1 MQISENGLNLIKKF
15 EGCKLVAYKDPIGV
29 WTIGY
34 GITNSDRDITNTIIK
49 QGLVISQ
56 ATADKWLQESI
67 NKKYIP
73 LVEKYNSKY
82 NFNQNQIDAL
92 VSFAYNVG
100 SIDQL
105 TANGT
110 RTINEI
116 ANHILAY
123 NKAGGIELLGLTK
136 RRQAEKNLFL
146 TPVSIV
152 QNQNIDIFDCDL
164 YNSLYIDLQ
173 KAFKGNVEKLRQHFE
188 TCGVLEG
195 RRFSYVFDVHY
206 YFAKYEDLR
215 RNIGANCQKLYEHFI
230 TCGIK
235 EGRKGCAEF
244 DVSFYKNY
252 NKDLSNMSNEEAV
265 KHFLIFGL
273 REGRIA
279 SSDFNVLKY
288 KENYKD
294 LRDAFKDN
302 MKEYFKHYILFGK
315 NENRRAV

>member
-1 MQISENGLNLIKKF
+1 MQISENGLNLIKRF
-15 EGCKLVAYKDPIGV
+15 EGCKLVAYKDSVGV

-34 GITNSDRDITNTIIK
+34 GTTNSDRNITGTTIK

-56 ATADKWLQESI
+56 ATADRWLQESI
-67 NKKYIP
+67 NRKYIP
-73 LVEKYNSKY
+73 LVEKYNNKY

-105 TANGT
+105 TANGI
-110 RTINEI
+110 RSINEI
-116 ANHILAY
+116 ANHITAY

-146 TPVSIV
+146 TPISTS
-152 QNQNIDIFDCDL
+152 QNEILDIFNSEL
-164 YNSLYIDLQ
+164 YYSLYPDLQ
-173 KAFKGNVEKLRQHFE
+173 QVYGQNEEELKKHLLSNGIN
-188 TCGVLEG
+188 EG
-195 RRFSYVFDVHY
+195 RRFSYAFDVHY

-215 RNIGANCQKLYEHFI
+215 KVIGPDCKRLYEHFI

-235 EGRKGCAEF
+235 EGRQGCAEF
-244 DVSFYKNY
+244 DVNFYKNY

-273 REGRIA
+273 KEGRIA